1 MSGGFRN
8 LLWYVGVVEDRHD
21 AANDGRVKVRAFGIH
36 TEDKQAMPTADL
48 PWAIVLDGSYG
59 GVQKIPDVGDWVFGF
74 FMDGDDA
81 QHPMVMGRVPGVSLQ
96 LPPESGAPREANYMP
111 VESIPKYGKPPL
123 HRHLGGEDAQLG
135 QGPIQAAA
143 VKNGIES
150 AIDGEAWNEPPIIS
164 PEKNLDNTV
173 YTSKNDNNYVV
184 LSDSR
189 EGDGTYILIS
199 HASGSAI
206 QIDSHGTILV
216 KSFGDTYN
224 SSEGFTMNRTE
235 LDSHTNVGG
244 DWAVR
249 VERGSGKIWINGD
262 LDIECE
268 NFNVT
273 ARGSANI
280 NAAAGTNIS
289 GGKVGLFATSDDI
302 NLAAN
307 ANIKMK
313 AGTALNFGGI
323 YGQALFGDVHLDSY
337 KMNLYSEAYTKIH
350 STGIPAVSTQTLPFR
365 DVGHLGIDIN
375 STTSLRMNS
384 LTTMNIN
391 AVGALGINAGAA
403 LGVKSVGTLDIASAA
418 QVGIGAGALVNID
431 GSLVNIGSGTASATS
446 GLATGTV
453 TTSLAPQLVQSSTAT
468 IPPLSITE
476 IATVVNPG
484 DIPASR
490 VPVGHTTKAN
500 FRTRRPPPATSRM
513 SDDTTDGSSD
523 PQAVSFA
530 NAATATVKRGNYS
543 SASALDNDT
552 EFQAQLNEM
561 LEKYPGLT
569 KEELYRVMQGESN
582 FNSTALN
589 SDSGATGLFQFTPGT
604 AEFLGYTTGE
614 IQNMTPSEQLAVY
627 DQYLDA
633 FDYRGGPLGIMQAAP
648 AYASKGLGYE
658 VYSPGT
664 KAFEQN
670 PGWVGSDGKITV
682 ASINSYYTN
691 QSLG

>member
-1 MSGGFRN
+1 MAGFRN
-8 LLWYVGVVEDRHD
+8 LLWFVGVVEDRQD
-21 AANDGRVKVRAFGIH
+21 ATNDGRVKIRAFGIH

-59 GVQKIPDVGDWVFGF
+59 GVQKIPEVGDWCFGF

-81 QHPMVMGRVPGVSLQ
+81 QHPMVMGRVPGVNLQ
-96 LPPESGAPREANYMP
+96 LPPEAGAPNEANYVP

-123 HRHLGGEDAQLG
+123 HRHLGGEDAEIG
-135 QGPIQAAA
+135 QGPIQAASQR
-143 VKNGIES
+143 NGIKS
-150 AIDGEAWNEPPIIS
+150 AIDGEDWNEPPIIS

-206 QIDSHGTILV
+206 QIDAHGTILV

-224 SSEGFTMNRTE
+224 SSEGFTMNHTE

-244 DWAVR
+244 DWSLR
-249 VERGSGKIWINGD
+249 VERGSGKVWINGD

-268 NFNVT
+268 NFNVV

-280 NAAAGTNIS
+280 DAAAGTNIS

-313 AGTALNFGGI
+313 AGTVLNQGGI

-337 KMNLYSEAYTKIH
+337 KMNLYSSAYTKIH
-350 STGIPAVSTQTLPFR
+350 SLGIPAVSTQTLPFP

-391 AVGALGINAGAA
+391 AIGALGINAGAA
-403 LGVKSVGTLDIASAA
+403 LGIKSVGTLDIASGA
-418 QVGIGAGALVNID
+418 QVGIGAGAPVNID
-431 GSLVNIGSGTASATS
+431 GSLVNIGSGTASATA
-446 GLATGTV
+446 GVATGTV
-453 TTSLAPQLVQSSTAT
+453 TASLAPQLVQSGTAS

-476 IATVVNPG
+476 VATVVNPG

-500 FRTRRPPPATSRM
+500 FRTRRPPPSTSRM
-513 SDDTTDGSSD
+513 SDDTTDGAIA
-523 PQAVSFA
+523 PTTPSFT
-530 NAATATVKRGNYS
+530 NAATAVPSRSNYA
-543 SASALDNDT
+543 SAAALDNDPA
-552 EFQAQLNEM
+552 FQEQLEKM

-582 FNSTALN
+582 FNTTALN
-589 SDSGATGLFQFTPGT
+589 SDSGATGLFQFIPST
-604 AEFLGYTTGE
+604 AEMLGYTTGE
-614 IQNMTPSEQLAVY
+614 IQKMSASEQLAVY
-627 DQYLDA
+627 DQYLET
-633 FDYRGGPLGIMQAAP
+633 FDYRGGSLGIMQAAP
-648 AYASKGLGYE
+648 GYASRGDGYE
-658 VYSPGT
+658 VYEPGSR
-664 KAFEQN
+664 AYEQN
-670 PGWVGSDGKITV
+670 PGWVGADGKITV
-682 ASINSYYTN
+682 GSINSYYNN
-691 QSLG
+691 QALG

>member
-8 LLWYVGVVEDRHD
+8 LMWYVGVVEDRHD
-21 AANDGRVKVRAFGIH
+21 ATNDGRIKVRAFGIH

-59 GVQKIPDVGDWVFGF
+59 AAQKIPDVGDWVFGF

-81 QHPMVMGRVPGVSLQ
+81 QHPMVMGRIPGINLQ
-96 LPPESGAPREANYMP
+96 LPPEAGAPKEANYAP
-111 VESIPKYGKPPL
+111 VESIPKIGVPPL
-123 HRHLGGEDAQLG
+123 HRHLGGEHAEKG
-135 QGPIQAAA
+135 QGPLQAAA
-143 VKNGIES
+143 VKNGIET
-150 AIDGEAWNEPPIIS
+150 ATGETWSEPPIIS
-164 PEKNLDNTV
+164 PEKNLDNTI

-199 HASGSAI
+199 HASGSAV

-244 DWAVR
+244 DWSVK

-313 AGTALNFGGI
+313 AGTLLNGGGI
-323 YGQALFGDVHLDSY
+323 YGQALFGDVHFDSY
-337 KMNLYSEAYTKIH
+337 KMNLYSTSYMKLTALGT
-350 STGIPAVSTQTLPFR
+350 PAVSTQTVPYA
-365 DVGHLGIDIN
+365 DATQKGIEIN
-375 STTSLRMNS
+375 SAVLV
-384 LTTMNIN
+384 NIT
-391 AVGALGINAGAA
+391 APSVAMTGAQAIVSGT
-403 LGVKSVGTLDIASAA
+403 VKSTIS
-418 QVGIGAGALVNID
+418 GALVDVKSIGALNLSSVGIASLD
-431 GSLVNIGSGTASATS
+431 GSLVNIGMGTGEAAAASIATHQTLRGTQV
-446 GLATGTV
+446 GLPAAV
-453 TTSLAPQLVQSSTAT
+453 PSV
-468 IPPLSITE
+468 TE

-484 DIPASR
+484 DIPPSR
-490 VPVGHTTKAN
+490 VPVGHTTNSA
-500 FRTRRPPPATSRM
+500 FRTRRPPPATSRA
-513 SDDTTDGSSD
+513 SDDTTDGSTS
-523 PQAVSFA
+523 ASARSFA
-530 NAATATVKRGNYS
+530 NAATAIAKRGNYVG
-543 SASALDNDT
+543 ASVLKDDP
-552 EFQAQLNEM
+552 EFQAKMKDM

-569 KEELYRVMQGESN
+569 EEELLRVMQGESN
-582 FNSTALN
+582 FNTNALN
-589 SDSGATGLFQFTPGT
+589 SDSGAVGLFQFIPGT
-604 AEFLGYTTGE
+604 AEMLGYTTGE
-614 IQNMTPSEQLAVY
+614 IQNMSASEQLGVY
-627 DQYLDA
+627 DKYLET
-633 FDYRGGPLGIMQAAP
+633 FNYSGGNLGIMQAAP
-648 AYASKGLGYE
+648 AYASRGDSYE
-658 VYSPGT
+658 VYAPGT
-664 KAFEQN
+664 KAFDQN

-682 ASINSYYTN
+682 GSINSYYTN
-691 QSLG
+691 QALG

>member
-8 LLWYVGVVEDRHD
+8 LMWYVGVVEDRHD
-21 AANDGRVKVRAFGIH
+21 ATNDGRIKVRAFGIH

-59 GVQKIPDVGDWVFGF
+59 AAQKIPDVGDWVFGF

-81 QHPMVMGRVPGVSLQ
+81 QHPMVMGRIPGINLQ
-96 LPPESGAPREANYMP
+96 LPPEAGAPKEANYAP
-111 VESIPKYGKPPL
+111 VESIPKIGVPPL
-123 HRHLGGEDAQLG
+123 HRHLGGEHAEKG
-135 QGPIQAAA
+135 QGPLQAAA
-143 VKNGIES
+143 VKNGIET
-150 AIDGEAWNEPPIIS
+150 ATGETWSEPPIIS
-164 PEKNLDNTV
+164 PEKNLDNTI

-199 HASGSAI
+199 HASGSAV

-244 DWAVR
+244 DWSVK

-307 ANIKMK
+307 SNIKMK

-323 YGQALFGDVHLDSY
+323 YGQAVFGDIHLDSY
-337 KMNLYSEAYTKIH
+337 KMNLYSIAYTKIH
-350 STGIPAVSTQTLPFR
+350 STGLPAVSTQTLPFP

-391 AVGALGINAGAA
+391 ALGALGINAGAA
-403 LGVKSVGTLDIASAA
+403 LGLKSVGTMDLSSGA
-418 QVGIGAGALVNID
+418 QLGIGAGGLVNID
-431 GSLVNIGSGTASATS
+431 GTLVNIGSGTASATS

-453 TTSLAPQLVQSSTAT
+453 TASLAPQLVQSGTAT
-468 IPPLSITE
+468 VPPLSITE

-484 DIPASR
+484 DIPPSR
-490 VPVGHTTKAN
+490 VPVGHTTNSA

-513 SDDTTDGSSD
+513 GDDTTDGSPD
-523 PQAVSFA
+523 PQEVSFA
-530 NAATATVKRGNYS
+530 NAATAIAKRGSYS
-543 SASALDNDT
+543 SSDALDKDV
-552 EFQAQLNEM
+552 EFQAQLTDM
-561 LEKYPGLT
+561 LQKYPGLT

-589 SDSGATGLFQFTPGT
+589 SDSGATGLFQFIPST
-604 AEFLGYTTGE
+604 AEFLGYTTGD
-614 IQNMTPSEQLAVY
+614 IQNMNPSEQLAVY
-627 DQYLDA
+627 DKYLGA

-648 AYASKGLGYE
+648 AYASKPGNYE
-658 VYSPGT
+658 VYASGS
-664 KAFEQN
+664 KAYEQN
-670 PGWVGSDGKITV
+670 PGWRGSDGKITV
-682 ASINSYYTN
+682 SSINDYYT
-691 QSLG
+691 QQQLG

>member
-1 MSGGFRN
+1 MAGFRN
-8 LLWYVGVVEDRHD
+8 LLWFVGVVEDRQD
-21 AANDGRVKVRAFGIH
+21 ATNDGRVKIRAFGIH

-59 GVQKIPDVGDWVFGF
+59 GVQKIPEVGDWCFGF

-81 QHPMVMGRVPGVSLQ
+81 QHPMVMGRVPGVNLQ
-96 LPPESGAPREANYMP
+96 LPPEAGAPNEANYVP

-123 HRHLGGEDAQLG
+123 HRHLGGEDAEIG
-135 QGPIQAAA
+135 QGPIQAASQR
-143 VKNGIES
+143 NGIKS
-150 AIDGEAWNEPPIIS
+150 AIDGEDWNEPPIIS
-164 PEKNLDNTV
+164 PEKNLDNTI

-206 QIDSHGTILV
+206 QIDAHGTILV

-224 SSEGFTMNRTE
+224 SSEGFTMNHTE

-244 DWAVR
+244 DWSLR
-249 VERGSGKIWINGD
+249 VERGSGKVWINGD

-268 NFNVT
+268 NFNVV

-280 NAAAGTNIS
+280 DAAAGTNIS

-313 AGTALNFGGI
+313 AGTVLNQGGI

-337 KMNLYSEAYTKIH
+337 KMNLYSSAYTKIH
-350 STGIPAVSTQTLPFR
+350 STGIPAVSTQTLPFP
-365 DVGHLGIDIN
+365 DAGHLGIDIN

-391 AVGALGINAGAA
+391 AIGALGINAGAA
-403 LGVKSVGTLDIASAA
+403 LGIKSVGTLDIASGA

-431 GSLVNIGSGTASATS
+431 GTLVNIGSGTASATS

-453 TTSLAPQLVQSSTAT
+453 TASLAPQLVQSGTAS

-476 IATVVNPG
+476 VATVVNPG

-500 FRTRRPPPATSRM
+500 FRTRRPPPSTSRM
-513 SDDTTDGSSD
+513 SDDTTDGATA
-523 PQAVSFA
+523 PTTPSFK
-530 NAATATVKRGNYS
+530 NAATAVPSRSNYA
-543 SASALDNDT
+543 SAAALDNDPA
-552 EFQAQLNEM
+552 FQEQLEKM

-582 FNSTALN
+582 FNTTALN
-589 SDSGATGLFQFTPGT
+589 SDSGATGLFQFIPST
-604 AEFLGYTTGE
+604 AEMLGYTTGE
-614 IQNMTPSEQLAVY
+614 IQKMSASEQLAVY

-633 FDYRGGPLGIMQAAP
+633 FDYRGGSLGIMQAAP
-648 AYASKGLGYE
+648 GYASRGDGYE
-658 VYSPGT
+658 VYEPGSR
-664 KAFEQN
+664 AYEQN
-670 PGWVGSDGKITV
+670 PGWVGADGKITV
-682 ASINSYYTN
+682 SSINSYYNN
-691 QSLG
+691 QALG

>member
-8 LLWYVGVVEDRHD
+8 LMWYVGVVEDRHD
-21 AANDGRVKVRAFGIH
+21 ATNDGRIKVRAFGIH

-59 GVQKIPDVGDWVFGF
+59 AAQKIPDVGDWVFGF

-81 QHPMVMGRVPGVSLQ
+81 QHPMVMGRIPGINLQ
-96 LPPESGAPREANYMP
+96 LPPEAGAPKEANYAP
-111 VESIPKYGKPPL
+111 VESIPKIGVPPL
-123 HRHLGGEDAQLG
+123 HRHLGGEHAEKG
-135 QGPIQAAA
+135 QGPLQAAA
-143 VKNGIES
+143 VKNGIET
-150 AIDGEAWNEPPIIS
+150 ATGETWSEPPIIS
-164 PEKNLDNTV
+164 PEKNLDNTI

-199 HASGSAI
+199 HASGSAV

-244 DWAVR
+244 DWSVK

-313 AGTALNFGGI
+313 AGTLLNGGGI
-323 YGQALFGDVHLDSY
+323 YGQALFGDVHFDSY
-337 KMNLYSEAYTKIH
+337 KMNLYSTSYMKLTALGT
-350 STGIPAVSTQTLPFR
+350 PAVSTQTVPYA
-365 DVGHLGIDIN
+365 DATQKGIEIN
-375 STTSLRMNS
+375 SPVLVSLNGG
-384 LTTMNIN
+384 
-391 AVGALGINAGAA
+391 VGAVQVAAATTAIYGAVKAQMTGGIVD
-403 LGVKSVGTLDIASAA
+403 VKSSGILNLSSTGIAS
-418 QVGIGAGALVNID
+418 LD
-431 GSLVNIGSGTASATS
+431 GSLVNIGMGTGDTSPAT
-446 GLATGTV
+446 LTAIATLRGTQV
-453 TTSLAPQLVQSSTAT
+453 ALNAALP
-468 IPPLSITE
+468 SITE

-484 DIPASR
+484 DIPPSR
-490 VPVGHTTKAN
+490 VPVGHTTNSA

-513 SDDTTDGSSD
+513 GDDTTDGSPD
-523 PQAVSFA
+523 PQKVSFA
-530 NAATATVKRGNYS
+530 NAATAIAKRGSYS
-543 SASALDNDT
+543 SSDALDKDV
-552 EFQAQLNEM
+552 EFQAQLTDM
-561 LEKYPGLT
+561 LQKYPGLT

-589 SDSGATGLFQFTPGT
+589 SDSGATGLFQFIPST
-604 AEFLGYTTGE
+604 AEFLGYTTGD
-614 IQNMTPSEQLAVY
+614 IQNMNPSEQLAVY
-627 DQYLDA
+627 DKYLGA

-648 AYASKGLGYE
+648 AYASKPGNYE
-658 VYSPGT
+658 VYASGS
-664 KAFEQN
+664 KAYEQN
-670 PGWVGSDGKITV
+670 PGWRGSDGKITV
-682 ASINSYYTN
+682 SSINDYYT
-691 QSLG
+691 QQQLG

>member
-1 MSGGFRN
+1 VAGFRN
-8 LLWYVGVVEDRHD
+8 LLWFVGVVEDRQD
-21 AANDGRVKVRAFGIH
+21 ATNDGRVKIRAFGIH

-59 GVQKIPDVGDWVFGF
+59 GVQKIPEVGDWCFGF

-81 QHPMVMGRVPGVSLQ
+81 QHPMVMGRVPGVNLQ
-96 LPPESGAPREANYMP
+96 LPPEAGAPSEANYVP

-123 HRHLGGEDAQLG
+123 HRHLGGEDAEIG

-143 VKNGIES
+143 VKSGIKS
-150 AIDGEAWNEPPIIS
+150 AIEGEDWNEPPIIS
-164 PEKNLDNTV
+164 PEKNLDNTI

-199 HASGSAI
+199 HASGSAV

-224 SSEGFTMNRTE
+224 SSEGFTMNHTE

-244 DWAVR
+244 DWALR
-249 VERGSGKIWINGD
+249 VERGSGKVWINGD

-313 AGTALNFGGI
+313 AGTPVNFGGI
-323 YGQALFGDVHLDSY
+323 YGQALFGDVHLDSAQ
-337 KMNLYSEAYTKIH
+337 MSLTSTTYTKIY
-350 STGIPAVSTQTLPFR
+350 SQGLPSISLRTLPYP
-365 DVGHLGIDIN
+365 DAGHLGIDID
-375 STTSLRMNS
+375 SKTSLRMNS
-384 LTTMNIN
+384 KLTMSISSLAT
-391 AVGALGINAGAA
+391 LGIDSAGAMGIISGA
-403 LGVKSVGTLDIASAA
+403 KLDVAA
-418 QVGIGAGALVNID
+418 GGLLGIGAGGLVNID
-431 GSLVNIGSGTASATS
+431 GTFVNIGNPTAAATIASSA
-446 GLATGTV
+446 GTV
-453 TTSLAPQLVQSSTAT
+453 TTVKAPQLVQSATA
-468 IPPLSITE
+468 LSPIQIGVQE
-476 IATVVNPG
+476 IANVLDPG

-490 VPVGHTTKAN
+490 VPFGHTTNAA
-500 FRTRRPPPATSRM
+500 FRTRRPPPSTSRM
-513 SDDTTDGSSD
+513 SDDTTDGAS
-523 PQAVSFA
+523 PPTTPSFT
-530 NAATATVKRGNYS
+530 NAATAKPSRSNYA
-543 SASALDNDT
+543 SASALDNDP
-552 EFQAQLNEM
+552 EFQAQLEEM

-582 FNSTALN
+582 FNTTALN
-589 SDSGATGLFQFTPGT
+589 SDSGATGLFQFIPST
-604 AEFLGYTTGE
+604 AEMLGYTTGE
-614 IQNMTPSEQLAVY
+614 IQNMNASEQLAVY

-633 FDYRGGPLGIMQAAP
+633 FDYRGGSLGIMQAAP
-648 AYASKGLGYE
+648 GYASKGDGYE
-658 VYSPGT
+658 VYEPGSR
-664 KAFEQN
+664 AYEQN
-670 PGWVGSDGKITV
+670 PGWVGADGKITV
-682 ASINSYYTN
+682 GSINSYYNN
-691 QSLG
+691 QALG

>member
-21 AANDGRVKVRAFGIH
+21 ATNDGRVKVRAFGIH

-123 HRHLGGEDAQLG
+123 HRHLGGEDAEIG

-164 PEKNLDNTV
+164 PEKNLDNTI

-268 NFNVT
+268 NFNVV

-302 NLAAN
+302 NFAAN

-337 KMNLYSEAYTKIH
+337 KMNLYSSAYTKIH
-350 STGIPAVSTQTLPFR
+350 STGIPAVSTQTLPFP

-403 LGVKSVGTLDIASAA
+403 LGIKSVGTMDLSSGA
-418 QVGIGAGALVNID
+418 QLGIGAGGLVNVD

-453 TTSLAPQLVQSSTAT
+453 TASLAPQLVQSGTAI

-500 FRTRRPPPATSRM
+500 FRTRRPPPSTSRM
-513 SDDTTDGSSD
+513 SDDTTDGATA
-523 PQAVSFA
+523 PTTPSFT
-530 NAATATVKRGNYS
+530 NAATAVPSRSNYS

-664 KAFEQN
+664 KAYEQN

>member
-8 LLWYVGVVEDRHD
+8 LLWFVGVVEDRHD
-21 AANDGRVKVRAFGIH
+21 ATNDGRIKVRAFGIH

-59 GVQKIPDVGDWVFGF
+59 ATIKIPEVGDWVFGF

-81 QHPMVMGRVPGVSLQ
+81 QHPMVMGRVPGVNLQ
-96 LPPESGAPREANYMP
+96 LPPEAGAPSDANYVP

-123 HRHLGGEDAQLG
+123 HRHLGGEDAEIG
-135 QGPIQAAA
+135 QGPLQAAA
-143 VKNGIES
+143 VKGGIKS
-150 AIDGEAWNEPPIIS
+150 AIEGEDWNEPPIIS

-199 HASGSAI
+199 HASGSAV

-224 SSEGFTMNRTE
+224 STEGFTMNRTE

-244 DWAVR
+244 DWALR
-249 VERGSGKIWINGD
+249 VERGSGKVWINGD

-273 ARGSANI
+273 ARASANI

-289 GGKVGLFATSDDI
+289 GGKIGLFATSDDI

-313 AGTALNFGGI
+313 AGTPLNFGGI
-323 YGQALFGDVHLDSY
+323 YGQAVFGDIHLDSY
-337 KMNLYSEAYTKIH
+337 KMNLYSVAYTKMH
-350 STGIPAVSTQTLPFR
+350 STGTAAVSTQTLPFP

-384 LTTMNIN
+384 LATMSISSL
-391 AVGALGINAGAA
+391 ATLGIDSGGQMA
-403 LGVKSVGTLDIASAA
+403 IASGAKLDVAA
-418 QVGIGAGALVNID
+418 GGLLGIGAGGNVNID
-431 GSLVNIGSGTASATS
+431 GLIVNIGNPTAAGTISASTT
-446 GLATGTV
+446 LV
-453 TTSLAPQLVQSSTAT
+453 TAVKAPQLLQAGTAT

-484 DIPASR
+484 DIPPSR
-490 VPVGHTTKAN
+490 VPT
-500 FRTRRPPPATSRM
+500 
-513 SDDTTDGSSD
+513 
-523 PQAVSFA
+523 
-530 NAATATVKRGNYS
+530 
-543 SASALDNDT
+543 
-552 EFQAQLNEM
+552 
-561 LEKYPGLT
+561 
-569 KEELYRVMQGESN
+569 
-582 FNSTALN
+582 
-589 SDSGATGLFQFTPGT
+589 
-604 AEFLGYTTGE
+604 GYTTKGNLRTRKPPPSNSSMPDDTADGE
-614 IQNMTPSEQLAVY
+614 
-627 DQYLDA
+627 
-633 FDYRGGPLGIMQAAP
+633 
-648 AYASKGLGYE
+648 
-658 VYSPGT
+658 
-664 KAFEQN
+664 
-670 PGWVGSDGKITV
+670 
-682 ASINSYYTN
+682 
-691 QSLG
+691 

>member
-21 AANDGRVKVRAFGIH
+21 ATNDGRVKVRAFGIH

-96 LPPESGAPREANYMP
+96 LPPESGAPQEANYMP
-111 VESIPKYGKPPL
+111 VESLPKYGKPPL
-123 HRHLGGEDAQLG
+123 HRHLGGEDAQVG

-150 AIDGEAWNEPPIIS
+150 AIDGESWSEPPIIS
-164 PEKNLDNTV
+164 PEKNIDNTI

-199 HASGSAI
+199 HASGSAV

-235 LDSHTNVGG
+235 LDSHTNIGG

-337 KMNLYSEAYTKIH
+337 KMNLYSSAYTKIH
-350 STGIPAVSTQTLPFR
+350 STGIPAVSTQTLPFP

-403 LGVKSVGTLDIASAA
+403 LGIKSVGTMDLASGA
-418 QVGIGAGALVNID
+418 QLGVGAGGLVNID
-431 GSLVNIGSGTASATS
+431 GTLVNIGSGTASATS

-453 TTSLAPQLVQSSTAT
+453 TASLAPQLVQSGTAT

-490 VPVGHTTKAN
+490 VPVGHTTKSN
-500 FRTRRPPPATSRM
+500 FRTRRPPPSTSRM
-513 SDDTTDGSSD
+513 SDDTTDGSTD

-530 NAATATVKRGNYS
+530 NAATAVTKRGSYS
-543 SASALDNDT
+543 SSTELDKDV
-552 EFQAQLNEM
+552 EFQAQLDKM

-589 SDSGATGLFQFTPGT
+589 SDSGATGLFQFIPST
-604 AEFLGYTTGE
+604 AEFLGYTTGD
-614 IQNMTPSEQLAVY
+614 IQNMSPTQQLEVY
-627 DQYLDA
+627 DKYLDA

-648 AYASKGLGYE
+648 GYASKGLDYE
-658 VYSPGT
+658 VYAPGT
-664 KAFEQN
+664 NAYEQN
-670 PGWVGSDGKITV
+670 PGWVGADGKITV
-682 ASINSYYTN
+682 GSINNYYSE
-691 QSLG
+691 QQLG

>member
-1 MSGGFRN
+1 MAGFRN
-8 LLWYVGVVEDRHD
+8 LLWFVGVVEDRQD
-21 AANDGRVKVRAFGIH
+21 ATNDGRVKIRAFGIH

-59 GVQKIPDVGDWVFGF
+59 GVQKIPEVGDWCFGF

-81 QHPMVMGRVPGVSLQ
+81 QHPMVMGRVPGVNLQ
-96 LPPESGAPREANYMP
+96 LPPEAGAPNEANYVP

-123 HRHLGGEDAQLG
+123 HRHLGGEDAEIG
-135 QGPIQAAA
+135 QGPIQAASQR
-143 VKNGIES
+143 NGIKS
-150 AIDGEAWNEPPIIS
+150 AIDGEDWNEPPIIS
-164 PEKNLDNTV
+164 PEKNLDNTI

-206 QIDSHGTILV
+206 QIDAHGTILV

-224 SSEGFTMNRTE
+224 SSEGFTMNHTE

-244 DWAVR
+244 DWSLR
-249 VERGSGKIWINGD
+249 VERGSGKVWINGD

-268 NFNVT
+268 NFNVV

-280 NAAAGTNIS
+280 DAAAGTNIS

-313 AGTALNFGGI
+313 AGTVLNQGGI

-337 KMNLYSEAYTKIH
+337 KMNLYSSAYTKIH
-350 STGIPAVSTQTLPFR
+350 STGIPAVSTQTLPFP
-365 DVGHLGIDIN
+365 DAGHLGIDIN

-403 LGVKSVGTLDIASAA
+403 LGIKSVGTLDIASGA

-431 GSLVNIGSGTASATS
+431 GTLVNIGSGTASATS
-446 GLATGTV
+446 GLAAGTV
-453 TTSLAPQLVQSSTAT
+453 TASLAPQLVQSGTAS

-476 IATVVNPG
+476 VATVVNPG

-500 FRTRRPPPATSRM
+500 FRTRRPPPSTSRM
-513 SDDTTDGSSD
+513 SDDTTDGATA
-523 PQAVSFA
+523 PTTPSFK
-530 NAATATVKRGNYS
+530 NAATAVPSRSNYA
-543 SASALDNDT
+543 SAAALDNDPA
-552 EFQAQLNEM
+552 FQEQLEKM

-582 FNSTALN
+582 FNTTALN
-589 SDSGATGLFQFTPGT
+589 SDSGATGLFQFIPST
-604 AEFLGYTTGE
+604 AEMLGYTTGE
-614 IQNMTPSEQLAVY
+614 IQNMSASEQLAVY

-633 FDYRGGPLGIMQAAP
+633 FDYRGGSLGIMQAAP
-648 AYASKGLGYE
+648 GYASRGDGYE
-658 VYSPGT
+658 VYEPGSR
-664 KAFEQN
+664 AYEQN
-670 PGWVGSDGKITV
+670 PGWVGADGKITV
-682 ASINSYYTN
+682 GSINSYYNN
-691 QSLG
+691 QALG

>member
-59 GVQKIPDVGDWVFGF
+59 GVQKIPEVGDWCFGF

-81 QHPMVMGRVPGVSLQ
+81 QHPMVMGRVPGVNLQ
-96 LPPESGAPREANYMP
+96 LPPEAGAPNEANYVP

-123 HRHLGGEDAQLG
+123 HRHLGGEDAEIG
-135 QGPIQAAA
+135 QGPIQAASQR
-143 VKNGIES
+143 NGIKS
-150 AIDGEAWNEPPIIS
+150 AIDGEDWNEPPIIS

-199 HASGSAI
+199 HASGSAV
-206 QIDSHGTILV
+206 QIDAHGTILV

-224 SSEGFTMNRTE
+224 SSEGFTMNHTE

-244 DWAVR
+244 DWALR
-249 VERGSGKIWINGD
+249 VERGSGKVWINGD

-313 AGTALNFGGI
+313 AGTPLNFGGI

-337 KMNLYSEAYTKIH
+337 KMNLYSSAYTKIH
-350 STGIPAVSTQTLPFR
+350 SLGIPAVSTQTLPFP

-403 LGVKSVGTLDIASAA
+403 LGLKSVGTMDLSAGA
-418 QVGIGAGALVNID
+418 QLGIGAGGLVNVD
-431 GSLVNIGSGTASATS
+431 GTLVNIGSGTAGATAGVATS
-446 GLATGTV
+446 TV
-453 TTSLAPQLVQSSTAT
+453 TASLAPQIVQSGTAT

-484 DIPASR
+484 DIPPSR
-490 VPVGHTTKAN
+490 VPFGHTTNAN
-500 FRTRRPPPATSRM
+500 FRTRRPPPASSRM
-513 SDDTTDGSSD
+513 SDDTTDG
-523 PQAVSFA
+523 
-530 NAATATVKRGNYS
+530 
-543 SASALDNDT
+543 
-552 EFQAQLNEM
+552 AQ
-561 LEKYPGLT
+561 
-569 KEELYRVMQGESN
+569 
-582 FNSTALN
+582 
-589 SDSGATGLFQFTPGT
+589 
-604 AEFLGYTTGE
+604 
-614 IQNMTPSEQLAVY
+614 
-627 DQYLDA
+627 
-633 FDYRGGPLGIMQAAP
+633 
-648 AYASKGLGYE
+648 
-658 VYSPGT
+658 
-664 KAFEQN
+664 
-670 PGWVGSDGKITV
+670 
-682 ASINSYYTN
+682 
-691 QSLG
+691 

>member
-1 MSGGFRN
+1 M
-8 LLWYVGVVEDRHD
+8 
-21 AANDGRVKVRAFGIH
+21 
-36 TEDKQAMPTADL
+36 
-48 PWAIVLDGSYG
+48 
-59 GVQKIPDVGDWVFGF
+59 
-74 FMDGDDA
+74 
-81 QHPMVMGRVPGVSLQ
+81 
-96 LPPESGAPREANYMP
+96 
-111 VESIPKYGKPPL
+111 
-123 HRHLGGEDAQLG
+123 
-135 QGPIQAAA
+135 
-143 VKNGIES
+143 
-150 AIDGEAWNEPPIIS
+150 
-164 PEKNLDNTV
+164 
-173 YTSKNDNNYVV
+173 

-199 HASGSAI
+199 HASGSAV

-235 LDSHTNVGG
+235 LDSHTNIGG

-337 KMNLYSEAYTKIH
+337 KMNLYSSAYTKIH
-350 STGIPAVSTQTLPFR
+350 STGIPAVSTQTLPFP

-403 LGVKSVGTLDIASAA
+403 LGIKSVGTMDLASGA
-418 QVGIGAGALVNID
+418 QLGVGAGGLVNID
-431 GSLVNIGSGTASATS
+431 GTLVNIGSGTASATS

-453 TTSLAPQLVQSSTAT
+453 TASLAPQLVQSGTAT

-476 IATVVNPG
+476 VATVVNPG

-490 VPVGHTTKAN
+490 VPFGHTTKSN
-500 FRTRRPPPATSRM
+500 FRTRRPPPSTSRM
-513 SDDTTDGSSD
+513 SDDTTDGSTD

-530 NAATATVKRGNYS
+530 NAATAVTKRGSYS
-543 SASALDNDT
+543 SSTELDKDV
-552 EFQAQLNEM
+552 EFQAQLDKM

-589 SDSGATGLFQFTPGT
+589 SDSGATGLFQFIPST
-604 AEFLGYTTGE
+604 AEFLGYTTGD
-614 IQNMTPSEQLAVY
+614 IQNMSPTQQLEVY
-627 DQYLDA
+627 DKYLDA

-648 AYASKGLGYE
+648 GYASKGLDYE
-658 VYSPGT
+658 VYAPGT
-664 KAFEQN
+664 SAYEQN
-670 PGWVGSDGKITV
+670 PGWVGADGKITV
-682 ASINSYYTN
+682 GSINNYYSE
-691 QSLG
+691 QQLG

>member
-1 MSGGFRN
+1 VAGFRN
-8 LLWYVGVVEDRHD
+8 LLWFVGVVEDRQD
-21 AANDGRVKVRAFGIH
+21 ATNDGRVKIRAFGIH

-59 GVQKIPDVGDWVFGF
+59 GVQKIPEVGDWCFGF

-81 QHPMVMGRVPGVSLQ
+81 QHPMVMGRVPGVNLQ
-96 LPPESGAPREANYMP
+96 LPPEAGAPNEANYVP

-123 HRHLGGEDAQLG
+123 HRHLGGEDAEIG
-135 QGPIQAAA
+135 QGPIQAASQR
-143 VKNGIES
+143 NGIKS
-150 AIDGEAWNEPPIIS
+150 AIDGEDWNEPPIIS
-164 PEKNLDNTV
+164 PEKNLDNTI

-206 QIDSHGTILV
+206 QIDAHGTILV

-224 SSEGFTMNRTE
+224 SSEGFTMNHTE

-244 DWAVR
+244 DWSLR
-249 VERGSGKIWINGD
+249 VERGSGKVWINGD

-268 NFNVT
+268 NFNVV

-280 NAAAGTNIS
+280 DAAAGTNIS

-313 AGTALNFGGI
+313 AGTVLNQGGI

-337 KMNLYSEAYTKIH
+337 KMNLYSSAYTKIH
-350 STGIPAVSTQTLPFR
+350 STGIPAVSTQTLPFP
-365 DVGHLGIDIN
+365 DAGHLGIDIN

-391 AVGALGINAGAA
+391 AIGALGINAGAA
-403 LGVKSVGTLDIASAA
+403 LGIKSVGTLDIASGA

-431 GSLVNIGSGTASATS
+431 GTLVNIGSGTASATS
-446 GLATGTV
+446 GLAAGTV
-453 TTSLAPQLVQSSTAT
+453 TASLAPQLVQSGTAS

-476 IATVVNPG
+476 VATVVNPG

-500 FRTRRPPPATSRM
+500 FRTRRPPPSTSRM
-513 SDDTTDGSSD
+513 SDDTTDGATA
-523 PQAVSFA
+523 PTTPSFK
-530 NAATATVKRGNYS
+530 NAATAVPSRSNYA
-543 SASALDNDT
+543 SAAALDNDPA
-552 EFQAQLNEM
+552 FQEQLEKM

-582 FNSTALN
+582 FNTTALN
-589 SDSGATGLFQFTPGT
+589 SDSGATGLFQFIPST
-604 AEFLGYTTGE
+604 AEMLGYTTGE
-614 IQNMTPSEQLAVY
+614 IQNMSASEQLAVY

-633 FDYRGGPLGIMQAAP
+633 FDYRGGSLGIMQAAP
-648 AYASKGLGYE
+648 GYASRGDGYE
-658 VYSPGT
+658 VYEPGSR
-664 KAFEQN
+664 AYEQN
-670 PGWVGSDGKITV
+670 PGWVGADGKITV
-682 ASINSYYTN
+682 GSINSYYNN
-691 QSLG
+691 QALG

>member
-1 MSGGFRN
+1 MAGFRN
-8 LLWYVGVVEDRHD
+8 LLWFVGVVEDRQD
-21 AANDGRVKVRAFGIH
+21 ATNDGRVKIRAFGIH

-59 GVQKIPDVGDWVFGF
+59 GVQKIPEVGDWCFGF

-81 QHPMVMGRVPGVSLQ
+81 QHPMVMGRVPGVNLQ
-96 LPPESGAPREANYMP
+96 LPPEAGAPNEANYVP

-123 HRHLGGEDAQLG
+123 HRHLGGEDAEIG
-135 QGPIQAAA
+135 QGPIQAASQR
-143 VKNGIES
+143 NGIKS
-150 AIDGEAWNEPPIIS
+150 AIDGEDWNEPPIIS
-164 PEKNLDNTV
+164 PEKNLDNTI

-206 QIDSHGTILV
+206 QIDAHGTILV

-224 SSEGFTMNRTE
+224 SSEGFTMNHTE

-244 DWAVR
+244 DWSLR
-249 VERGSGKIWINGD
+249 VERGSGKVWINGD

-268 NFNVT
+268 NFNVV

-280 NAAAGTNIS
+280 DAAAGTNIS

-313 AGTALNFGGI
+313 AGTVLNQGGI

-337 KMNLYSEAYTKIH
+337 KMNLYSSAYTKIH
-350 STGIPAVSTQTLPFR
+350 STGIPAVSTQTLPFP
-365 DVGHLGIDIN
+365 DAGHLGIDIN

-391 AVGALGINAGAA
+391 AIGALGINAGAA
-403 LGVKSVGTLDIASAA
+403 LGIKSVGTLDIASGA

-431 GSLVNIGSGTASATS
+431 GTLVNIGSGTASATS

-453 TTSLAPQLVQSSTAT
+453 TASLAPQLVQSGTAS

-476 IATVVNPG
+476 VATVVNPG

-500 FRTRRPPPATSRM
+500 FRTRRPPPSTSRM
-513 SDDTTDGSSD
+513 SDDTTDGATA
-523 PQAVSFA
+523 PTTPSFK
-530 NAATATVKRGNYS
+530 NAATAVPSRSNYA
-543 SASALDNDT
+543 SAAALDNDPA
-552 EFQAQLNEM
+552 FQEQLEKM

-582 FNSTALN
+582 FNTTALN
-589 SDSGATGLFQFTPGT
+589 SDSGATGLFQFIPST
-604 AEFLGYTTGE
+604 AEMLGYTTGE
-614 IQNMTPSEQLAVY
+614 IQNMSASEQLAVY

-633 FDYRGGPLGIMQAAP
+633 FDYRGGSLGIMQAAP
-648 AYASKGLGYE
+648 GYASRGDGYE
-658 VYSPGT
+658 VYEPGSR
-664 KAFEQN
+664 AYEQN
-670 PGWVGSDGKITV
+670 PGWVGADGKITV
-682 ASINSYYTN
+682 GSINSYYNN
-691 QSLG
+691 QALG

>member
-8 LLWYVGVVEDRHD
+8 LMWYVGVVEDRHD
-21 AANDGRVKVRAFGIH
+21 ATNDGRIKVRAFGIH

-59 GVQKIPDVGDWVFGF
+59 AAQKIPDVGDWVFGF

-81 QHPMVMGRVPGVSLQ
+81 QHPMVMGRIPGINLQ
-96 LPPESGAPREANYMP
+96 LPPEAGAPKEANYAP
-111 VESIPKYGKPPL
+111 VESIPKIGVPPL
-123 HRHLGGEDAQLG
+123 HRHLGGEHAEKG
-135 QGPIQAAA
+135 QGPLQAAA
-143 VKNGIES
+143 VKNGIET
-150 AIDGEAWNEPPIIS
+150 ATGETWSEPPIIS
-164 PEKNLDNTV
+164 PEKNLDNTI

-199 HASGSAI
+199 HASGSAV

-244 DWAVR
+244 DWSVK

-273 ARGSANI
+273 ARGTANI

-313 AGTALNFGGI
+313 AGTLLNGGGI
-323 YGQALFGDVHLDSY
+323 YGQALFGDVHFDSY
-337 KMNLYSEAYTKIH
+337 KMNLYSTSYMKLTALGT
-350 STGIPAVSTQTLPFR
+350 PAVSTQTVPYA
-365 DVGHLGIDIN
+365 DATQKGIEIN
-375 STTSLRMNS
+375 SPVLVSLNGG
-384 LTTMNIN
+384 
-391 AVGALGINAGAA
+391 VGAVQVAAATTAIYGAVKAQMTGGIVD
-403 LGVKSVGTLDIASAA
+403 VKSSGILNLSSTGIAS
-418 QVGIGAGALVNID
+418 LD
-431 GSLVNIGSGTASATS
+431 GSLVNIGMGTGDTSPAT
-446 GLATGTV
+446 LTAIATLRGTQV
-453 TTSLAPQLVQSSTAT
+453 ALNAALP
-468 IPPLSITE
+468 SITE

-484 DIPASR
+484 DIPPSR
-490 VPVGHTTKAN
+490 VPVGHTTNSA

-513 SDDTTDGSSD
+513 GDDTTDGSPD
-523 PQAVSFA
+523 PQKVSFA
-530 NAATATVKRGNYS
+530 NAATAIAKRGSYS
-543 SASALDNDT
+543 SSDALDKDV
-552 EFQAQLNEM
+552 EFQAQLTDM
-561 LEKYPGLT
+561 LQKYPGLT

-589 SDSGATGLFQFTPGT
+589 SDSGATGLFQFIPST
-604 AEFLGYTTGE
+604 AEFLGYTTGD
-614 IQNMTPSEQLAVY
+614 IQNMNPSEQLAVY
-627 DQYLDA
+627 DKYLGA

-648 AYASKGLGYE
+648 AYASKPGNYE
-658 VYSPGT
+658 VYASGS
-664 KAFEQN
+664 KAYEQN
-670 PGWVGSDGKITV
+670 PGWRGSDGKITV
-682 ASINSYYTN
+682 SSINDYYT
-691 QSLG
+691 QQQLG

>member
-1 MSGGFRN
+1 MAGFRN
-8 LLWYVGVVEDRHD
+8 LLWFVGVVEDRQD
-21 AANDGRVKVRAFGIH
+21 ATNDGRVKIRAFGIH

-59 GVQKIPDVGDWVFGF
+59 GVQKIPEVGDWCFGF

-81 QHPMVMGRVPGVSLQ
+81 QHPMVMGRVPGVNLQ
-96 LPPESGAPREANYMP
+96 LPPEAGAPNEANYVP

-123 HRHLGGEDAQLG
+123 HRHLGGEDAEIG
-135 QGPIQAAA
+135 QGPIQAASQR
-143 VKNGIES
+143 NGIKS
-150 AIDGEAWNEPPIIS
+150 AIDGEDWNEPPIIS
-164 PEKNLDNTV
+164 PEKNLDNTI

-206 QIDSHGTILV
+206 QIDAHGTILV

-224 SSEGFTMNRTE
+224 SSEGFTMNHTE

-244 DWAVR
+244 DWSLR
-249 VERGSGKIWINGD
+249 VERGSGKVWINGD

-268 NFNVT
+268 NFNVV

-280 NAAAGTNIS
+280 DAAAGTNIS

-313 AGTALNFGGI
+313 AGTVLNQGGI

-337 KMNLYSEAYTKIH
+337 KMNLYSSAYTKIH
-350 STGIPAVSTQTLPFR
+350 STGIPAVSTQTLPFP
-365 DVGHLGIDIN
+365 DAGHLGIDIN

-391 AVGALGINAGAA
+391 AIGALGINAGAA
-403 LGVKSVGTLDIASAA
+403 LGIKSVGTLDIASGA

-431 GSLVNIGSGTASATS
+431 GTLVNIGSGTASATS
-446 GLATGTV
+446 GLAAGTV
-453 TTSLAPQLVQSSTAT
+453 TASLAPQLVQSGTAS

-476 IATVVNPG
+476 VATVVNPG

-500 FRTRRPPPATSRM
+500 FRTRRPPPSTSRM
-513 SDDTTDGSSD
+513 SDDTTDGATA
-523 PQAVSFA
+523 PTTPSFK
-530 NAATATVKRGNYS
+530 NAATAVPSRSNYA
-543 SASALDNDT
+543 SAAALDNDPA
-552 EFQAQLNEM
+552 FQEQLEKM

-582 FNSTALN
+582 FNTTALN
-589 SDSGATGLFQFTPGT
+589 SDSGATGLFQFIPST
-604 AEFLGYTTGE
+604 AEMLGYTTGE
-614 IQNMTPSEQLAVY
+614 IQNMSASEQLAVY

-633 FDYRGGPLGIMQAAP
+633 FDYRGGSLGIMQAAP
-648 AYASKGLGYE
+648 GYASRGDGYE
-658 VYSPGT
+658 VYEPGSR
-664 KAFEQN
+664 AYEQN
-670 PGWVGSDGKITV
+670 PGWIGADGKITV
-682 ASINSYYTN
+682 GSINSYYNN
-691 QSLG
+691 QALG

>member
-1 MSGGFRN
+1 MAGFRN
-8 LLWYVGVVEDRHD
+8 LLWFVGVVEDRQD
-21 AANDGRVKVRAFGIH
+21 ATNDGRVKIRAFGIH

-59 GVQKIPDVGDWVFGF
+59 GVQKIPEVGDWCFGF

-81 QHPMVMGRVPGVSLQ
+81 QHPMVMGRVPGVNLQ
-96 LPPESGAPREANYMP
+96 LPPEAGAPNEANYVP

-123 HRHLGGEDAQLG
+123 HRHLGGEDAEIG
-135 QGPIQAAA
+135 QGPIQAASQR
-143 VKNGIES
+143 NGIKS
-150 AIDGEAWNEPPIIS
+150 AIDGEDWNEPPIIS
-164 PEKNLDNTV
+164 PEKNLDNTI

-206 QIDSHGTILV
+206 QIDAHGTILV

-224 SSEGFTMNRTE
+224 SSEGFTMNHTE

-244 DWAVR
+244 DWSLR
-249 VERGSGKIWINGD
+249 VERGSGKVWINGD

-268 NFNVT
+268 NFNVV

-280 NAAAGTNIS
+280 DAAAGTNIS

-313 AGTALNFGGI
+313 AGTVLNQGGI

-337 KMNLYSEAYTKIH
+337 KMNLYSSAYTKIH
-350 STGIPAVSTQTLPFR
+350 STGIPAVSTQTLPFP
-365 DVGHLGIDIN
+365 DAGHLGIDIN

-403 LGVKSVGTLDIASAA
+403 LGIKSVGTLDIASGA

-431 GSLVNIGSGTASATS
+431 GTLVNIGSGTASATS

-453 TTSLAPQLVQSSTAT
+453 TASLAPQLVQSGTAS

-476 IATVVNPG
+476 VATVVNPG

-500 FRTRRPPPATSRM
+500 FRTRRPPPSTSRM
-513 SDDTTDGSSD
+513 SDDTTDGATA
-523 PQAVSFA
+523 PTTPSFK
-530 NAATATVKRGNYS
+530 NAATAVPSRSNYA
-543 SASALDNDT
+543 SAAALDNDPA
-552 EFQAQLNEM
+552 FQEQLEKM

-582 FNSTALN
+582 FNTTALN
-589 SDSGATGLFQFTPGT
+589 SDSGATGLFQFIPST
-604 AEFLGYTTGE
+604 AEMLGYTTGE
-614 IQNMTPSEQLAVY
+614 IQNMSASEQLAVY

-633 FDYRGGPLGIMQAAP
+633 FDYRGGSLGIMQAAP
-648 AYASKGLGYE
+648 GYASRGDGYE
-658 VYSPGT
+658 VYEPGSR
-664 KAFEQN
+664 AYEQN
-670 PGWVGSDGKITV
+670 PGWVGADGKITV
-682 ASINSYYTN
+682 GSINSYYNN
-691 QSLG
+691 QALG

>member
-96 LPPESGAPREANYMP
+96 LPPEAGAPSEANYVP
-111 VESIPKYGKPPL
+111 VESLPKYGKPPL

-135 QGPIQAAA
+135 QGPLQAAA
-143 VKNGIES
+143 VKNGIQS
-150 AIDGEAWNEPPIIS
+150 AIEGEDWSEPPIIA
-164 PEKNLDNTV
+164 PEKNLDNTI
-173 YTSKNDNNYVV
+173 YTSKNDNNFVV

-199 HASGSAI
+199 HASGSAV
-206 QIDSHGTILV
+206 QIDSQGTILV

-224 SSEGFTMNRTE
+224 SSEGYTMNRTE
-235 LDSHTNVGG
+235 LDSHTNVGN
-244 DWAVR
+244 DWSVK

-323 YGQALFGDVHLDSY
+323 YGQAVFGDIHLDSY
-337 KMNLYSEAYTKIH
+337 KMNLYSIAYTKIH
-350 STGIPAVSTQTLPFR
+350 STGLPAVSTQTLPFP

-403 LGVKSVGTLDIASAA
+403 LGLKSVGTMDLSSGA
-418 QVGIGAGALVNID
+418 QLGIGAGGLVNVD
-431 GSLVNIGSGTASATS
+431 GTLVNIGSGTASATA
-446 GLATGTV
+446 GVATSTV
-453 TTSLAPQLVQSSTAT
+453 TASLAPQLVQSGTAT

-484 DIPASR
+484 DIPPSR
-490 VPVGHTTKAN
+490 VPIGHTTKAN
-500 FRTRRPPPATSRM
+500 FRTRRPPPASSRM
-513 SDDTTDGSSD
+513 SDDTTDG
-523 PQAVSFA
+523 
-530 NAATATVKRGNYS
+530 
-543 SASALDNDT
+543 
-552 EFQAQLNEM
+552 AQ
-561 LEKYPGLT
+561 
-569 KEELYRVMQGESN
+569 
-582 FNSTALN
+582 
-589 SDSGATGLFQFTPGT
+589 
-604 AEFLGYTTGE
+604 
-614 IQNMTPSEQLAVY
+614 
-627 DQYLDA
+627 
-633 FDYRGGPLGIMQAAP
+633 
-648 AYASKGLGYE
+648 
-658 VYSPGT
+658 
-664 KAFEQN
+664 
-670 PGWVGSDGKITV
+670 
-682 ASINSYYTN
+682 
-691 QSLG
+691 